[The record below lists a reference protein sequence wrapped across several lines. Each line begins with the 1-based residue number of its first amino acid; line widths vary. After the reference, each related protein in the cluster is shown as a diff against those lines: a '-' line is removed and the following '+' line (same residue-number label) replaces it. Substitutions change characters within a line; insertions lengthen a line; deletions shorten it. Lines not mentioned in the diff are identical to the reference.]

1 MERSLEVAEDSG
13 ILDRIIP
20 ADLAEK
26 TRQASVVKNS
36 RKFKAN
42 IMTLD
47 HFRMSTRHFDKK
59 VTLFQP

>member
-26 TRQASVVKNS
+26 TRQASVVK
-36 RKFKAN
+36 K
-42 IMTLD
+42 L
-47 HFRMSTRHFDKK
+47 KK
-59 VTLFQP
+59 ILG

>member
-26 TRQASVVKNS
+26 TRQASVVKKLKKILGLYYDS
-36 RKFKAN
+36 RSFSL
-42 IMTLD
+42 I
-47 HFRMSTRHFDKK
+47 TRHFD
-59 VTLFQP
+59 TSL